1 MLQIFLKKNKI
12 LQNLLYK
19 SYVLIRQF
27 LNPTQKS
34 DYKFVYYIQEWN
46 QDFIFDGPKYEQKNF
61 TI

>member
-34 DYKFVYYIQEWN
+34 DYKFVYYIQE
-46 QDFIFDGPKYEQKNF
+46 
-61 TI
+61 